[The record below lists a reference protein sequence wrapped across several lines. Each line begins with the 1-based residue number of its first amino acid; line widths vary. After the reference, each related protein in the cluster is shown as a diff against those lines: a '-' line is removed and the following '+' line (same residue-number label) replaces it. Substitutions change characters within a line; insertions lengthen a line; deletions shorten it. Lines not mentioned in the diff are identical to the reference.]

1 LLRDITR
8 AISDGVEEMGFKGVK
23 VGVVDE
29 RSEIA
34 ACYKGVPR
42 TGRNKT
48 DVLDACPKQIGM
60 IMMLR
65 SMSPDVIVTMK

>member
-34 ACYKGVPR
+34 ACYKGVPQNR
-42 TGRNKT
+42 VGTRT
-48 DVLDACPKQIGM
+48 DVLDACPNK
-60 IMMLR
+60 LA
-65 SMSPDVIVTMK
+65 

>member
-1 LLRDITR
+1 MFLESFKYIISSEKQVYNTLIVSPPQCGKTTLLRDITR

-34 ACYKGVPR
+34 ACYKGCPR
-42 TGRNKT
+42 TG
-48 DVLDACPKQIGM
+48 
-60 IMMLR
+60 
-65 SMSPDVIVTMK
+65 

>member
-29 RSEIA
+29 RQKLQHVTRGAPEQ
-34 ACYKGVPR
+34 
-42 TGRNKT
+42 GRNK
-48 DVLDACPKQIGM
+48 DRCA
-60 IMMLR
+60 
-65 SMSPDVIVTMK
+65 

>member
-42 TGRNKT
+42 TG
-48 DVLDACPKQIGM
+48 
-60 IMMLR
+60 
-65 SMSPDVIVTMK
+65 